1 MDVRLNRALLHYLL
15 LEEKEKEMTWI
26 EDLKNATK
34 EVETPRSWIYW
45 AGLCSVA
52 AVVRNKVWVDKQYYK
67 LYPNLYV
74 IFLGPSGL
82 TKGFPVNLAKELVNG
97 VGTTKVITG
106 RSSIEG
112 IIKKLAITTTLPGS
126 KGPITHNCG
135 FINAGEFSSSLVRNP
150 DALTILTDLYDG
162 HYHKEWETTLKTS
175 ELPSLK
181 NVNITLLGGINET
194 HFNDLITEKE
204 ISGGFLARS
213 IIIQERRK
221 SRRNALLRNIDSPF
235 KVSSFIEYLRELD
248 KLNGQFHLTPEAI
261 DEFEGWYNEFEPE
274 KMEDKT
280 GTANRV
286 HDTILKVAM
295 NVALSKRPELI
306 IGKDDI
312 IEAMNLCLGA
322 ALVSKKLT
330 IGTGVSADSAQIR
343 IVMQE
348 LLAAPNNKM
357 SRGQLLRKHYGDFSA
372 PQLDN
377 IIDTFEQSKAIE
389 KYRENNDQW
398 FELRK
403 EVVDLFRGILE
414 KKVVPI
420 KESEG

>member
-1 MDVRLNRALLHYLL
+1 
-15 LEEKEKEMTWI
+15 MTWI

-45 AGLCSVA
+45 AGLSAIA
-52 AVVRNKVWVDKQYYK
+52 AITRNKVWVDKQYYK
-67 LYPNLYV
+67 LYPNIYV
-74 IFLGPSGL
+74 IFLGSSGIG
-82 TKGFPVNLAKELVNG
+82 KGFPVNLAKDLVNG
-97 VGTTKVITG
+97 IGTTKTISG

-112 IIKKLAITTTLPGS
+112 IIKKLALTSTLPGS

-135 FINAGEFSSSLVRNP
+135 FINAGEFSSSIVRNP

-213 IIIQERRK
+213 LIIHEYKK
-221 SRRNALLRNIDSPF
+221 SRKNALLRKIDNDLMF
-235 KVSSFIEYLRELD
+235 DVTSFIPYLKELD
-248 KLNGQFHLTPEAI
+248 KLEGPFLLTPDAI
-261 DEFEGWYNEFEPE
+261 DEFEEWYNEFEPE

-295 NVALSKRPELI
+295 NVSLSKRPELI
-306 IGKDDI
+306 IGKEDI

-330 IGTGVSADSAQIR
+330 IGTGVSTESGQIK

-348 LLAAPNNKM
+348 LLAAPDYKM
-357 SRGQLLRKHYGDFSA
+357 SRTKLLQKHYGDFNAS
-372 PQLDN
+372 QLDN
-377 IIDTFEQSKAIE
+377 IIDTFEQSKAIT
-389 KYRENNDQW
+389 KRRENGDQV
-398 FELRK
+398 FQLK
-403 EVVDLFRGILE
+403 EEIIEAFKNILE
-414 KKVVPI
+414 KKIVPI
-420 KESEG
+420 RENENG

>member
-1 MDVRLNRALLHYLL
+1 
-15 LEEKEKEMTWI
+15 MTWI

-45 AGLCSVA
+45 AGLSSIA
-52 AVVRNKVWVDKQYYK
+52 AITRNKVWIDKQYYK
-67 LYPNLYV
+67 LYPNIYV
-74 IFLGPSGL
+74 IFLGSSGIG
-82 TKGFPVNLAKELVNG
+82 KGFPVNLAKDLVNG
-97 VGTTKVITG
+97 IGSTKVISG

-213 IIIQERRK
+213 IIIQEFKK
-221 SRRNALLRNIDSPF
+221 SRKNALLRKISDDTAIFNASNFLP
-235 KVSSFIEYLRELD
+235 YLKELD
-248 KLNGQFHLTPEAI
+248 KLEGQFNLTPDAI
-261 DEFEGWYNEFEPE
+261 DEFEEWYNEFEPE

-295 NVALSKRPELI
+295 NVALSRRPELI
-306 IGKDDI
+306 IGKSDI
-312 IEAMNLCLGA
+312 VEAMDLCLGA

-348 LLAAPNNKM
+348 LLAAPENKM
-357 SRGQLLRKHYGDFSA
+357 SRTMLLRKHYGDFTA

-377 IIDTFEQSKAIE
+377 IIDTFEQSKAID
-389 KYRENNDQW
+389 KYRAGGDQW
-398 FELRK
+398 FRLRD
-403 EVVDLFRGILE
+403 EVVEAFKNILE
-414 KKVVPI
+414 KKIVPI
-420 KESEG
+420 KEENG

>member
-1 MDVRLNRALLHYLL
+1 
-15 LEEKEKEMTWI
+15 MTWI

-45 AGLCSVA
+45 AGLSAIA
-52 AVVRNKVWVDKQYYK
+52 AITRNKVWIDKQYYK
-67 LYPNLYV
+67 LYPNIYV

-135 FINAGEFSSSLVRNP
+135 FINAGEFSSSLVRNS

-162 HYHKEWETTLKTS
+162 HYHKEWETTLKNS

-181 NVNITLLGGINET
+181 NVNVTLLGGINET

-221 SRRNALLRNIDSPF
+221 SRRNALLR
-235 KVSSFIEYLRELD
+235 KVDNTVIFNPANHLPYLKELD
-248 KLNGQFHLTPEAI
+248 KLEGQFNLTPDAI

-295 NVALSKRPELI
+295 SVALSRRPELI
-306 IGKDDI
+306 IGKSDI
-312 IEAMNLCLGA
+312 IEAMDLCLGA

-330 IGTGVSADSAQIR
+330 IGTGVSADSSQIK

-348 LLAAPNNKM
+348 LLAAPKNKM
-357 SRGQLLRKHYGDFSA
+357 SRTMLLRKHYGDFSA
-372 PQLDN
+372 SQLDN
-377 IIDTFEQSKAIE
+377 IIDTFEQSKAIT
-389 KYRENNDQW
+389 KYRDNGDQW
-398 FELRK
+398 FELK
-403 EVVDLFRGILE
+403 EEVVEAFNNILE
-414 KKVVPI
+414 RKIIPI
-420 KESEG
+420 KENEG

>member
-1 MDVRLNRALLHYLL
+1 
-15 LEEKEKEMTWI
+15 MTWI

-45 AGLCSVA
+45 AGLCSIA
-52 AVVRNKVWVDKQYYK
+52 AITRNKIWIDKQYYK

-74 IFLGPSGL
+74 ILLGPSGL
-82 TKGFPVNLAKELVNG
+82 GKGFPVNLAKELVSG
-97 VGTTKVITG
+97 VGTTKIISG

-135 FINAGEFSSSLVRNP
+135 FINAGEFSSSLVRNS

-162 HYHKEWETTLKTS
+162 HYHKEWETTLKNS

-181 NVNITLLGGINET
+181 KVNITLLGGINET

-213 IIIQERRK
+213 LIIQEWKKFRK
-221 SRRNALLRNIDSPF
+221 NALLRKQENTVIFD
-235 KVSSFIEYLRELD
+235 VSAHIPYLKELD
-248 KLNGQFHLTPEAI
+248 KLEGQFQLTPAAI

-295 NVALSKRPELI
+295 NVSLSRRPELI

-330 IGTGVSADSAQIR
+330 IGSGVSVDSAKIR

-348 LLAAPNNKM
+348 LLAAPGNRM
-357 SRGQLLRKHYGDFSA
+357 SRGALLRKHYGDFSA
-372 PQLDN
+372 PELDN
-377 IIDTFEQSKAIE
+377 IADTFEQSKAIL
-389 KYRENNDQW
+389 KYRENGDQI
-398 FELRK
+398 FELK
-403 EVVDLFRGILE
+403 SEIIDLFRGILE
-414 KKVVPI
+414 KKIVPI